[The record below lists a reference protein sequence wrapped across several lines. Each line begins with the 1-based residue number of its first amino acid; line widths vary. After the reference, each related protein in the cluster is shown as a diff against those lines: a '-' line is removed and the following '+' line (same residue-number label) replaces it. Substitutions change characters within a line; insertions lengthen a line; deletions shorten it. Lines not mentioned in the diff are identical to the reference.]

1 MDVDISKY
9 AWVAVKDNGQRSFHH
24 PKSSKRSTLME
35 MRSFEAEENSRL
47 QTNPKEANGI
57 EVEDSE
63 AVALDAR
70 PSSIKE
76 EDSIP
81 LEERDANFG
90 EVDDMKFTEEDL
102 DINKP

>member
-35 MRSFEAEENSRL
+35 MRLFEAEENSRL

-70 PSSIKE
+70 PSSIKG